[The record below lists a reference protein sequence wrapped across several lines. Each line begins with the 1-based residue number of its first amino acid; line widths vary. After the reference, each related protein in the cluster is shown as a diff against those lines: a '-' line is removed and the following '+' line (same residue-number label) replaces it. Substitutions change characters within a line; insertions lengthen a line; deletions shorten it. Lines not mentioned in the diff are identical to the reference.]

1 MIDRRGNKNM
11 ICIAVDDGHG
21 KETAGKRTPRFADG
35 SYMKENAF
43 NAAVA
48 ELLMEMLKCCGF
60 ATLAVAP
67 EDTDTPL
74 SVRVKRANQAKA
86 DAYISIH
93 ANAFGNGWNDAN
105 GVESWIFD
113 KSDAKTVRLGELV
126 QKELIRA
133 TKRKDR
139 GLKKSDSLYVLNSTK
154 MPAVLVECGFMTNKE
169 EAKLLLSEEYRKKCA
184 EGICKALCAYFGVRY
199 IQEQQEQQKQQ
210 EKEEEEEVK
219 RYQKIEDLPYGKESI
234 QKLVDDGVLSG
245 DENGNLNLSEDML
258 RMFMILDRKNLL

>member
-1 MIDRRGNKNM
+1 M

-21 KETAGKRTPRFADG
+21 KETAGKRTPHFADG
-35 SYMKENAF
+35 SYMPENAF
-43 NAAVA
+43 NVAVA
-48 ELLMEMLKCCGF
+48 ELLIKMLQRCGF
-60 ATLAVAP
+60 RTIAVAK

-74 SVRVKRANQAKA
+74 SVRVKRANQANA

-93 ANAFGNGWNDAN
+93 ANAFGNGWNGAN
-105 GVESWIFD
+105 GVESWIYD
-113 KSDAKTVRLGELV
+113 KADANTVRLGNLI
-126 QKELIRA
+126 QNALIKE
-133 TKRKDR
+133 TQRKDR
-139 GLKKSDSLYVLNSTK
+139 GVKKSGSLYVLNSTH

-169 EAKLLLSEEYRKKCA
+169 EARLLLSTVYRKKCA

-199 IQEQQEQQKQQ
+199 VQEQQEQQ

-234 QKLVDDGVLSG
+234 QKLMDDGVLSG

-258 RMFMILDRKNLL
+258 RVFMILDRKNLL